1 MEKWSCQKELP
12 SKGDS
17 KRCGHVP
24 SRTAT
29 RRLPAP
35 AAAPPAHAT
44 ILANEHGAENPK
56 PTRHQTKNANRK
68 MKLSI
73 GALSLALTSSSSTA
87 AAAAVERELQLPPSV
102 MCLGGGGSI
111 ESCCADADA
120 SDALCPA
127 LICTDFDTISIKDGC
142 QCSSLG
148 NLCANAV
155 LTGVLN
161 TVAPGEV

>member
-1 MEKWSCQKELP
+1 MVVSEGIAIERGLEEMRPCSESHAEDDCPPTRSGK
-12 SKGDS
+12 SKNQL
-17 KRCGHVP
+17 H
-24 SRTAT
+24 
-29 RRLPAP
+29 
-35 AAAPPAHAT
+35 
-44 ILANEHGAENPK
+44 
-56 PTRHQTKNANRK
+56 RHQTKNANRK

-73 GALSLALTSSSSTA
+73 GALSLALTWSSSTA
-87 AAAAVERELQLPPSV
+87 AAAAAERELQLPPSV

-120 SDALCPA
+120 SDALCSA

>member
-1 MEKWSCQKELP
+1 MKIFALVLCS
-12 SKGDS
+12 
-17 KRCGHVP
+17 V
-24 SRTAT
+24 
-29 RRLPAP
+29 
-35 AAAPPAHAT
+35 AAHSSAADG
-44 ILANEHGAENPK
+44 LDG
-56 PTRHQTKNANRK
+56 RS
-68 MKLSI
+68 SI
-73 GALSLALTSSSSTA
+73 
-87 AAAAVERELQLPPSV
+87 ERELQLPSSV

>member
-1 MEKWSCQKELP
+1 MGLLRWKSGRVRRNCHR
-12 SKGDS
+12 KG
-17 KRCGHVP
+17 
-24 SRTAT
+24 T
-29 RRLPAP
+29 RRD
-35 AAAPPAHAT
+35 AAMFRVARRRRDDCPPMLHANT
-44 ILANEHGAENPK
+44 ERKIQNQLH
-56 PTRHQTKNANRK
+56 RHQTKNANRK

-73 GALSLALTSSSSTA
+73 GALSLALTWSSSTA
-87 AAAAVERELQLPPSV
+87 AAAAAERELQLPPSV

-120 SDALCPA
+120 SDALCSA